1 MRSLE
6 LKVPPPAVALVIGVL
21 MWLLSR
27 AAPSLAFAIPASTL
41 IAIVLAVVGLGIAIA
56 GVATFAKAKTTVN
69 PTTPQASSSLVSWG
83 IYSVTR
89 NPMYLGLL
97 LELTAWAVFL
107 SNPLPFLMLP
117 VYMIYIN
124 RFQIAPEERMLT
136 KLFGNDF
143 AAYQSRVRRWI

>member
-21 MWLLSR
+21 MWLLAR
-27 AAPSLAFAIPASTL
+27 AAPSLGFVIPASTL
-41 IAIVLAVVGLGIAIA
+41 IAIILAVAGLAIAIA

-83 IYSVTR
+83 IYKVTR

-97 LELTAWAVFL
+97 LELTAWAIFL
-107 SNPLPFLMLP
+107 SNPLPFLLLP

-124 RFQIAPEERMLT
+124 RFQIAPEERVLT
-136 KLFGNDF
+136 KLFGSNF